1 MFQSFLFAGGAD
13 MFPQAQDYI
22 RSLPIK
28 PRIQLSTLYPHANP
42 HAIDL
47 LSHML
52 CFDPAKRIS
61 CDDALRHPYLQAWHD
76 PADEP
81 LCNKVTIEYIPCILS
96 TDANDRNLTLGSR
109 KRMSSRG

>member
-1 MFQSFLFAGGAD
+1 MSF
-13 MFPQAQDYI
+13 QAQDYI

-28 PRIQLSTLYPHANP
+28 PKVPFSTLFPHANP

-61 CDDALRHPYLQAWHD
+61 CDEALRHPYLQAWHN

-81 LCNKVTIEYIPCILS
+81 ICHKVGVFYG
-96 TDANDRNLTLGSR
+96 R
-109 KRMSSRG
+109 